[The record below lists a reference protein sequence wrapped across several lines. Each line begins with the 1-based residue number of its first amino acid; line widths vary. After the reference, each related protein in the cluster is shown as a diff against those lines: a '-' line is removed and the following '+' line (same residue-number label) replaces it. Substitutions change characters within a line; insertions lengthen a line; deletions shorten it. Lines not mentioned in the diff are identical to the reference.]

1 MSFNIKNNWFIKL
14 SAFATAL
21 GITLG
26 TGSFYRYVYNY
37 NLIMTVTL
45 FIMVMVVI
53 YQYFIPILID
63 ITSDTI
69 ATNHAI
75 SIAGIILMSFMLFI
89 PLFSAILNNIV
100 SYEII
105 FFYLAILILSFFLE
119 REFRKKI
126 LNAYLIIIV
135 TLSVLSILLVFLA
148 IFTDYLTFLPHIR
161 ITAPFVTDFYFVSS
175 INPFSILSRNQS
187 IFFEPG
193 AFGFHLIFATLLA
206 YKSKNKLFI
215 TIIILGC
222 ITTFSTTVY
231 IFLILLG
238 IYHIFLGEKKLKMF
252 VIIFSTLTLLFI
264 ISIVIMDSLLIPQL
278 IEYALIEKF
287 SPTSSSYKSFVSRT
301 LFTVEALKMFRDNVI
316 FGAGHYATHQTLD
329 VVKTKATVTTSG
341 LAGLLA
347 ELGLFG
353 VFCVF
358 LYTRYFL
365 RFSIIAI
372 PVTLV
377 WLNGEFFQY
386 TPLALFILA
395 DSAEEFAQKLFPLKR
410 KSFIKQD

>member
-1 MSFNIKNNWFIKL
+1 MSFNIKNNWFITL
-14 SAFATAL
+14 SAFAIAL
-21 GITLG
+21 GIILG

-45 FIMVMVVI
+45 FIMVIVVI
-53 YQYFIPILID
+53 FQYFIPILTNV
-63 ITSDTI
+63 TSDTI
-69 ATNHAI
+69 AANHAI
-75 SIAGIILMSFMLFI
+75 SIAGIILLSFMLFI

-105 FFYLAILILSFFLE
+105 FFYLAILILSFLLE

-161 ITAPFVTDFYFVSS
+161 ITAPFVADFYFVSS

-238 IYHIFLGEKKLKMF
+238 IYHIFLGEKRLKMF
-252 VIIFSTLTLLFI
+252 IIIFSTLTLLFI

-278 IEYALIEKF
+278 IEYVLIEKF

-301 LFTVEALKMFRDNVI
+301 LFSVEALKMFRDNVI

-395 DSAEEFAQKLFPLKR
+395 DSAEEFAQKLFPFKR